1 MMSIHDHGVSKV
13 YNSKAPMLRAYE
25 PDSPQAKARLVVLA
39 MLADGRLDDVELDD
53 VELDSLDRDGTLS
66 SIGISREDFFAVLYD
81 FCADVEAFPRGR
93 GDYVLAPAVLQKILS
108 EVSDGEERQKLLRLI
123 FDVIRSD
130 GRLAKGEAALFW
142 HAVDTWSFRAAE
154 TRAALYRQRRPVA
167 ARAARRSVRPL

>member
-1 MMSIHDHGVSKV
+1 MMSIHDHGVSRGN
-13 YNSKAPMLRAYE
+13 NSKEPMLCAYV

-39 MLADGRLDDVELDD
+39 MLADGRLDDVELDN
-53 VELDSLDRDGTLS
+53 LGHNGTFS

-81 FCADVEAFPRGR
+81 FCADVEAFPRGQ
-93 GDYVLAPAVLQKILS
+93 GDYVLAPAVLQKMLS

-142 HAVDTWSFRAAE
+142 HAVDTWNFRAGE
-154 TRAALYRQRRPVA
+154 TRSALHRRRRRVA
-167 ARAARRSVRPL
+167 VRAARRTVRPL